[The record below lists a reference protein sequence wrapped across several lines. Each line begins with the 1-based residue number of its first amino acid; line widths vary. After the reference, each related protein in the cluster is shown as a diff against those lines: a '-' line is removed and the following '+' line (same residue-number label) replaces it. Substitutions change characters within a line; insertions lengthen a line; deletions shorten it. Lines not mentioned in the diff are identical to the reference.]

1 MKCYPNVTQQSG
13 RHGDSLIGNQVV
25 MAEQHMGN
33 VRKKLTDA
41 FIRAIRPEGQR
52 VEYLDEGYTGRGSLY
67 LRMGASGRKTWTFV
81 YRFGGKIRRT
91 QLGVYP
97 ELSLVN
103 ARRLAGEMILS
114 MDSGGYPTRSV
125 GVEPRENKPPE
136 RSTTEVTFE
145 HLAERYIQQYAMAHK
160 RSWRED
166 QRILKHDV
174 LPSWGERDAASIAK
188 KDVVHLL
195 DGLCERGVT
204 VGANRALALI
214 RKLFNWAVER
224 GELEYNPARELRAP
238 AKETAKERVLT
249 DSELVLFWQGLDK
262 TGMSKS
268 VKQALRFTLVTGQ
281 RLGEVVQLQ
290 FHQIDGNIWT
300 IPAEVAK
307 NGYAHRVPLS
317 SLALDILEDVLE
329 KYDGD
334 VVFRSPKSDAF
345 LSPTALSHAM
355 RHSMQTLGIA
365 PATPHDLRRT
375 AASHMTML
383 GYNRVTVSKI
393 LNHVEGGVTAIY
405 DRYSY
410 DNEKEQALESWAQ
423 KLITLIKIP
432 KRGIYSFAIENYQRP
447 KEVRRS

>member
-1 MKCYPNVTQQSG
+1 M
-13 RHGDSLIGNQVV
+13 I
-25 MAEQHMGN
+25 EQKVEN
-33 VRKKLTDA
+33 IRKNLTDA
-41 FIRAIRPEGQR
+41 FVRAIKAVGYRI
-52 VEYLDEGYTGRGSLY
+52 EYLDEGYTGRGSLY
-67 LRMGASGRKTWTFV
+67 LRVGASGRKTWTFV
-81 YRFGGKIRRT
+81 YRFSGKIRRT

-103 ARRLAGEMILS
+103 ARRMAGEMILS
-114 MDSGGYPTRSV
+114 IDSGVDPHHSLVMG
-125 GVEPRENKPPE
+125 GGEPKGTE
-136 RSTTEVTFE
+136 RSSLEDSFG
-145 HLAERYIQQYAMAHK
+145 HLAERYIRQYAMAHK
-160 RSWRED
+160 RSWQED

-174 LPSWGERDAASIAK
+174 LPLWNDRESASISK
-188 KDVVHLL
+188 KDVVQLL
-195 DGLCERGVT
+195 DGLCNRGVT
-204 VGANRALALI
+204 VGANRTLALI

-224 GELEYNPARELRAP
+224 GELEHNPARELRAP

-249 DSELVLFWQGLDK
+249 DSELILFWQGLDN

-268 VKQALRFTLVTGQ
+268 VKQALRFILVTGQ
-281 RLGEVVQLQ
+281 RLGEVVQLE

-307 NGYAHRVPLS
+307 NGYPHRVPLS
-317 SLALDILEDVLE
+317 YLALDILEDTLE
-329 KYDGD
+329 GYKGD
-334 VVFRSPKSDAF
+334 IVFRSPKNEAF

-355 RHSMQTLGIA
+355 RHSMKTLGIV

-410 DNEKEQALESWAQ
+410 DNEKEQALEAWAQ
-423 KLITLIKIP
+423 KLITLIKIK
-432 KRGIYSFAIENYQRP
+432 KRSDYGGVIENYKRP
-447 KEVRRS
+447 KEVRRYKLGLFL